1 MSCHVMSCCVL
12 SDLNTDIL
20 KAKRANADRVKDFSK
35 QLHEFNKV
43 SLSDQRRLPYSSEA
57 VGVQMTKKKLE
68 SSRERANQF
77 AKKIPKPVTVK
88 PKGGSPDGRGEGEEE
103 DEIVCGFGISAGD
116 EKASKLEELQA
127 KHLESKRNI
136 EAMRRSM
143 GM

>member
-1 MSCHVMSCCVL
+1 
-12 SDLNTDIL
+12 L

-77 AKKIPKPVTVK
+77 AKKIPKPAIVK
-88 PKGGSPDGRGEGEEE
+88 PKGSPDGRVEE
-103 DEIVCGFGISAGD
+103 DDEMLCGFGMSAGD

>member
-1 MSCHVMSCCVL
+1 MSHHVI

-35 QLHEFNKV
+35 QLHDFNKV

-88 PKGGSPDGRGEGEEE
+88 LKGSPDGRGEE
-103 DEIVCGFGISAGD
+103 DEMGCGFGMSAGE